1 MKLIIQIF
9 HHSAHSALQ
18 SKSAHANYDYDRIL
32 KSIFSCREQSGGGA
46 GPGMMIGGILLG
58 AVLTACGIIAWRKWN
73 RRNGMGYQR
82 SGFGGHSYQVT
93 ISASRDSRTVRGHV
107 CGLLY
112 RDWPFQSVLLL
123 VLFN

>member
-1 MKLIIQIF
+1 
-9 HHSAHSALQ
+9 
-18 SKSAHANYDYDRIL
+18 
-32 KSIFSCREQSGGGA
+32 
-46 GPGMMIGGILLG
+46 MIGGILLG

-93 ISASRDSRTVRGHV
+93 ICSHPEIHGLAGLKKLSSVDL
-107 CGLLY
+107 LLY

-123 VLFN
+123 VL

>member
-1 MKLIIQIF
+1 MAFK
-9 HHSAHSALQ
+9 
-18 SKSAHANYDYDRIL
+18 SKSAHANNNYERII
-32 KSIFSCREQSGGGA
+32 KSNLYCREQSGGGA

-93 ISASRDSRTVRGHV
+93 ISAMHPEIHGRSEKVMSVDFFCYIVIGHSNRFF
-107 CGLLY
+107 C
-112 RDWPFQSVLLL
+112 WFS
-123 VLFN
+123 N